1 MLRTSFVCVVNVT
14 VKIQDDSANKSLKIV
29 KDSSKIQ
36 QDSSK
41 ICFDAC
47 ELPVDDHNVLLM
59 IITLIMIMFM
69 LSCVVRMEH
78 YVSFLLCVWRQ
89 TCSKDS
95 SKIQQN
101 SSKIQSQKRAK
112 RQPREES
119 HAKAKSLTQKRAQ
132 KCSLT
137 QNKGST
143 KALAFLF
150 IQL

>member
-1 MLRTSFVCVVNVT
+1 
-14 VKIQDDSANKSLKIV
+14 
-29 KDSSKIQ
+29 
-36 QDSSK
+36 
-41 ICFDAC
+41 
-47 ELPVDDHNVLLM
+47 
-59 IITLIMIMFM
+59 MFM
-69 LSCVVRMEH
+69 LSYVVRMEH

-89 TCSKDS
+89 TCSKES